1 MRRLALFLSLAA
13 VAGVAASQQSPNG
26 VRSARITL
34 LRESATDLVVAV
46 SNGRTVPLEHVGI
59 QYRTSQ
65 GSGGAFWNR
74 TGEPNPP
81 IAPGRTAGLRLEDVD
96 GYFDTSSPPEIVLL
110 EFADGYY
117 EGAAGELQRF
127 FADRAQQ
134 ADDLRYWIGVLAT
147 MPAGLSNVDATN
159 YVRGAAD
166 AQKAQKASKPSATAS
181 VLLGFG
187 DVKGTPG
194 WVAQR
199 LSSQGKELE
208 AELRRAT
215 RHAERFAQV
224 GTSAPVVAAR
234 SARVEARTMPGIRI
248 VPVLENLRDVP
259 LQAWALV
266 YKRSG
271 EATTGFASDTC
282 SARSEEPFGGA
293 IGPRESRRLTNGRLT
308 TSQEAP
314 GLTAEVVAALYR
326 DGHAEGAADEIR
338 RLLEARKARGVDC
351 SRYH

>member
-1 MRRLALFLSLAA
+1 
-13 VAGVAASQQSPNG
+13 
-26 VRSARITL
+26 
-34 LRESATDLVVAV
+34 
-46 SNGRTVPLEHVGI
+46 
-59 QYRTSQ
+59 
-65 GSGGAFWNR
+65 
-74 TGEPNPP
+74 
-81 IAPGRTAGLRLEDVD
+81 
-96 GYFDTSSPPEIVLL
+96 
-110 EFADGYY
+110 
-117 EGAAGELQRF
+117 
-127 FADRAQQ
+127 
-134 ADDLRYWIGVLAT
+134 
-147 MPAGLSNVDATN
+147 
-159 YVRGAAD
+159 
-166 AQKAQKASKPSATAS
+166 
-181 VLLGFG
+181 
-187 DVKGTPG
+187 
-194 WVAQR
+194 
-199 LSSQGKELE
+199 
-208 AELRRAT
+208 
-215 RHAERFAQV
+215 
-224 GTSAPVVAAR
+224 
-234 SARVEARTMPGIRI
+234 MPGIRI